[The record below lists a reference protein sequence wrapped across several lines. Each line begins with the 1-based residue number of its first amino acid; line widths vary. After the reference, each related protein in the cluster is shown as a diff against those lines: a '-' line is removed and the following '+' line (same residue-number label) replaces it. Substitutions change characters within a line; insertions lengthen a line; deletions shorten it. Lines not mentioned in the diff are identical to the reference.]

1 VGNAQGLSASITR
14 GLITLFVLTQTPLM
28 AIGIVALLL
37 VPALSIWAGVTAL
50 LTGRPPN
57 RIPSVPRPPT

>member
-1 VGNAQGLSASITR
+1 MGNAQGLSASITR

-37 VPALSIWAGVTAL
+37 VDRLDFCRLAGPD
-50 LTGRPPN
+50 RE
-57 RIPSVPRPPT
+57 S